1 MANIQNVALVDRGK
15 VVTGGGSGGHTII
28 NESGTSL
35 AQEPNLQFK
44 GADISDDSTNNR
56 TVVDMS
62 YTEIDYEDWLELT
75 EQEKETGRWDV
86 VGVPGAD
93 GTVSFDLMTKLW
105 ENSSP
110 TQAMASGISIALS
123 ESVNNFDFLLAIFR
137 FSTTVVNNF
146 AVIGNVGVTLQ
157 SNVQAGGNNANRVL
171 TYTDSTHFT
180 SGKGWSGSTEDST
193 RAIPLAIY
201 GIKISQT
208 VEIKAIAPEVST
220 SASKCMMSDGE
231 TSVEDVLNYSTD
243 EHVIGKWI
251 DGKTLYE
258 KTVSCGALPNATTKS
273 VDMGISDTLDTV
285 WLSEG
290 FAMVS
295 STGSSV
301 PLPNVSTNATAGIS
315 GQTQIILR
323 KATKKIEI
331 NTGTDRRDFDSSYIT
346 IRYTK
351 ATS

>member
-105 ENSSP
+105 ENPDP
-110 TQAMASGISIALS
+110 TVAFAAQNIDLELTNYDFILTLCRSGISAITKKGI
-123 ESVNNFDFLLAIFR
+123 NYIYLAEAVAAANTEIINR
-137 FSTTVVNNF
+137 RRLGTITSTGITFNDAYYRAGIN
-146 AVIGNVGVTLQ
+146 ASGTLDN
-157 SNVQAGGNNANRVL
+157 SLCVPV
-171 TYTDSTHFT
+171 F
-180 SGKGWSGSTEDST
+180 
-193 RAIPLAIY
+193 IY
-201 GIKISQT
+201 GIKTSQT

-231 TSVEDVLNYSTD
+231 TSVEDAIEEVD
-243 EHVIGKWI
+243 
-251 DGKTLYE
+251 DKTTVTSGTITKSSYATALYHT
-258 KTVSCGALPNATTKS
+258 TVYKLGNLVFISCGWVGSANNSQGIATVPSGFRPSSETEGS
-273 VDMGISDTLDTV
+273 GMIITPGGTVGGTYAITSAGIIKQITT
-285 WLSEG
+285 
-290 FAMVS
+290 
-295 STGSSV
+295 TGS
-301 PLPNVSTNATAGIS
+301 ATG
-315 GQTQIILR
+315 
-323 KATKKIEI
+323 
-331 NTGTDRRDFDSSYIT
+331 GTFSFIFT
-346 IRYTK
+346 V
-351 ATS
+351 